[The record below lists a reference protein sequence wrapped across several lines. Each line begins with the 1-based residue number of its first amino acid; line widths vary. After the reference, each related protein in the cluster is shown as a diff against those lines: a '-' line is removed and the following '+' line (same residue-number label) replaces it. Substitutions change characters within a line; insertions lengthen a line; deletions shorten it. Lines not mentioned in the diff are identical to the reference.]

1 MMRKNPGDCLMPKPW
16 ILALSMTFVALV
28 GCTDPLTRSR
38 PATPA
43 LAHNVYFALYDAS
56 PAARAELVAACYQ
69 YLQDHP
75 GVTYF
80 AAGQI
85 VSEHTRDVN
94 IRDWDVGLHVV
105 FASKAHHDLYQKAE
119 DHLKF
124 IEENKAN
131 WRTVRVFDTY
141 IE

>member
-1 MMRKNPGDCLMPKPW
+1 MPNDFTIPMV
-16 ILALSMTFVALV
+16 LSATVLGS
-28 GCTDPLTRSR
+28 GCTAPSTQGGKAS
-38 PATPA
+38 PA
-43 LAHNVYFALYDAS
+43 LAHNVYFTLNDNS
-56 PAARAELVAACYQ
+56 SAAQAELVAACYK
-69 YLQDHP
+69 YLRDHP

-85 VSEHTRDVN
+85 VSEHARDVN
-94 IRDWDVGLHVV
+94 VRDWDVGLHVV
-105 FASKAHHDLYQKAE
+105 FASKADHDLYQKAE
-119 DHLKF
+119 AHLKF